1 VWMSTVCETAP
12 SLNAP
17 PDRVPAIQP
26 VVTRAQSLPFADLS
40 WENFERLCHRLVSL
54 QASVEHAARY
64 GRQGDRQE
72 GIDIFGRLFDGRYHC
87 LQAKRH
93 KSYGAADL
101 RAAVDLFL
109 GGDWAEQASR
119 FTLAT
124 QASLQ
129 STAVQK
135 EIEVQDRRLKARGIS
150 FTALS
155 GDQLTDALR
164 THPVL
169 VDDFFGRSWVEALLG
184 PDIAASVG
192 ERLDGAAFASVW
204 SQLGRVYDAQFHAI
218 DPGSFG
224 SIADIDHRQALTLL
238 ERFHKPDILV
248 REIAPIS
255 ERLDMV
261 SRDAVPPGPTGASER
276 QAAIGD
282 STRQYST
289 LDNLRT
295 RRLELAVWL
304 RDGEQLVVTG
314 EAGSGKSTLLRVIA
328 LDLLH
333 DQSHFPELA
342 RRWGRHIP
350 IYVPF
355 ARWSSEI
362 ARDGAQVGIKEL
374 VRRSLQPVLTKSLVD
389 LLDRAID
396 ERRILLLIDGLDE
409 WRDEQAARS
418 TLKSLVTLVEAHGI
432 PTIVSGRPRGISQ
445 IGALPSAWKRG
456 SIAPLSRPQQSAI
469 ARSWFDRYA
478 PGTAAHSAAIRTD
491 RFMAELARDGN
502 LAQLAATPLL
512 LIGAV
517 TLALRG
523 QILPR
528 TRHDVYDEL
537 VKILLEVHPDRRATA
552 AGDIRSRFQ
561 FAGDAEQ
568 RRAALARL
576 AFAVRQTQPAGALEV
591 TRARKIIGDFLASSE
606 GFELA
611 RAEALAAAREI
622 LSINSETQGLLV
634 ERAPKEVGFVH
645 ASFEE
650 YLCGEHIA
658 GWPFARI
665 EDFVRAH
672 CGDGRWRSV
681 IANLLG
687 ATRRRDE
694 FTRLVEIIEAPEQD
708 ELRRFNKAGVL
719 GDVAF
724 GSAQRSPA
732 VARRLAAQTLDRVE
746 QEDWPLARRDA
757 LATVLKGLSD
767 PLTDRERDD
776 RLLRWAPARAAH
788 RASLVAQ
795 LGRWKGGDDL
805 RRTLWQVLHD
815 EDAGVQRSAAAAF
828 ASAFANDP
836 AALRQLLD
844 GIAVSISLPASIAM
858 LESLALGWKEDP
870 QAKALFA
877 QALDSSSTEMR
888 LIGALGQAEGGNRS
902 ERLRDEALRAH
913 NFWSEVSYPHRELA
927 GLMLLKFW
935 PDDDELIKG
944 ALQRASG
951 NYQSPWEHDVAVAYL
966 LESRTDRADI
976 RAWVLDQLGKQFP
989 FNVMNDERAW
999 SQVGRLAREHPE
1011 IRAAANEYWLE
1022 PEHRIIGMHKIRFYV
1037 EHVADE
1043 EIARMLI
1050 DVMREKAGFD
1060 QHWAVLSLLTGWG
1073 RDDPLIKPALD
1084 ELLSWTDERLVNLAA
1099 LLPELIADKTEAR
1112 ARLLGIA
1119 KIPCVRADLVA
1130 RGLELCGCGPDDDVA
1145 VKTILS
1151 VANGAPAFEPSSML
1165 FRTFSTHPAVRALAV
1180 AKMKEL
1186 EAPLAAIAAG
1196 YEQDDELRPLLLRVA
1211 APLPAD
1217 LRAQIVEVAAVAGQG
1232 TILEQLLAEW
1242 PLEQDNDLRVRMAIA
1257 HYESLVAAGS
1267 ESEAVPELLARAV
1280 ALGPAFEGQRAA
1292 ALAGLTVVGE
1302 LKALERIEDRGK
1314 PVRLTIGSFTDSIP
1328 TLERLICARFAD
1340 FQQAFGDSLA
1350 SRFDE
1355 LRGGSTLPGILS
1367 EAPAASPHAR
1377 AAFLALAEQGEM
1389 PLSAKALRAL
1399 AAERPRSELLLERCF
1414 DFFARRHQDNRA
1426 ASENGE
1432 VGLILRANF
1441 PGDQAI
1447 AGRLADQFART
1458 RSTPIGL
1465 ALAIH
1470 SPGAAILADA
1480 IDTHQLG
1487 QDFGDWAMAIHVAA
1501 EIAAAGP
1508 FQSLVEAML
1517 TRRWRSRFDA
1527 QAIINIAVQDRLQ
1540 NDVTLQEA
1548 FTARLDVLA
1557 DPTVSASAARF
1568 LAAAGRFNAD
1578 ARAKALAMLAD
1589 LRRGQSLPQAAYDAL
1604 SDRWRTTREIFLD
1617 AVYGGLETA

>member
-1 VWMSTVCETAP
+1 MSTVHETAP
-12 SLNAP
+12 GVHAP
-17 PDRVPAIQP
+17 PDRVPAAQP

-40 WENFERLCHRLVSL
+40 WENFERLCHQLVNL
-54 QASVEHAARY
+54 DASVEYAARF

-93 KSYGAADL
+93 KSYSAANL

-109 GGDWAEQASR
+109 EGDWAGQASR

-129 STAVQK
+129 STTLQE
-135 EIEVQDRRLKARGIS
+135 EIEAQHRRLKAHGIS
-150 FTALS
+150 FTAL
-155 GDQLTDALR
+155 GGEQLTDMLR
-164 THPVL
+164 AHPVL
-169 VDDFFGRSWVEALLG
+169 IDDFFGRSWVEALLG
-184 PDIAASVG
+184 PNIAASLG

-224 SIADIDHRQALTLL
+224 SIADPDHRQALTLL

-248 REIAPIS
+248 REIAPVS

-261 SRDAVPPGPTGASER
+261 SGDAGLEGPSGATER

-282 STRQYST
+282 STRQSSA
-289 LDNLRT
+289 LDHLRT
-295 RRLELAVWL
+295 RRLELTAWL
-304 RDGEQLVVTG
+304 RDGVQLVVTG
-314 EAGSGKSTLLRVIA
+314 EAGSGKSTLLRVLA

-342 RRWGRHIP
+342 ERWGRHIP

-355 ARWSSEI
+355 ARWSSEV
-362 ARDGAQVGIKEL
+362 ARDGEQVGIKEV
-374 VRRSLQPVLTKSLVD
+374 VRRSLQPILTKSLVG

-418 TLKSLVTLVEAHGI
+418 TLKSIVILVEAHGI
-432 PTIVSGRPRGISQ
+432 PMIVSGRPRGLSQ
-445 IGALPSAWKRG
+445 IGTLPSAWKRG
-456 SIAPLSRPQQSAI
+456 SIAPLSRAQQSAI

-478 PGTAAHSAAIRTD
+478 PGTAAHPSAAIRTD
-491 RFMAELARDGN
+491 RFMAELARDGH

-552 AGDIRSRFQ
+552 AGDVRSRFQ
-561 FAGDAEQ
+561 FAGDADQ

-576 AFAVRQTQPAGALEV
+576 AFAVRETQPGGALEV
-591 TRARKIIGDFLASSE
+591 TRARQIIGDFLMSSE

-634 ERAPKEVGFVH
+634 ERAPREVGFVH

-650 YLCGEHIA
+650 YLCGEYVA

-672 CGDGRWRSV
+672 CGDGRWRNV

-694 FTRLVEIIEAPEQD
+694 FTRLVEIIEAPEHD
-708 ELRRFNKAGVL
+708 ELLRFNKAGVL
-719 GDVAF
+719 GDAAF

-732 VARRLAAQTLDRVE
+732 VARRLATQTLDRVE

-767 PLTDRERDD
+767 PLTDRDRDD
-776 RLLRWAPARAAH
+776 RLLRWAPAPAAH

-795 LGRWKGGDDL
+795 LGTWKGGDDL
-805 RRTLWQVLHD
+805 QRTLWQVLHD
-815 EDAGVQRSAAAAF
+815 EDPGVQRSAAAAF
-828 ASAFANDP
+828 ASAFANHP

-844 GIAVSISLPASIAM
+844 GISASISLPASIAM
-858 LESLALGWKEDP
+858 LESLALGWKDDP
-870 QAKALFA
+870 QARTLFA
-877 QALDSSSTEMR
+877 QALDSSSAEMR

-913 NFWSEVSYPHRELA
+913 NFWSEVSYPRRELA
-927 GLMLLKFW
+927 SLMLLKFW
-935 PDDDELIKG
+935 PDDEELSKG

-976 RAWVLDQLGKQFP
+976 RAWVLHELGKQFP

-999 SQVGRLAREHPE
+999 SQVGRLAREDTE
-1011 IRAAANEYWLE
+1011 IRVAANQYWLD

-1060 QHWAVLSLLTGWG
+1060 QHWALLSLLTGWS
-1073 RDDPLIKPALD
+1073 RDDRLIKPALD

-1099 LLPELIADKTEAR
+1099 LLPELMADKTEAR
-1112 ARLLGIA
+1112 ERLLGMA
-1119 KIPCVRADLVA
+1119 KIPGVRADLVA
-1130 RGLELCGCGPDDDVA
+1130 RGLELCGCGPDDDGA
-1145 VKTILS
+1145 VNAILS
-1151 VANGAPAFEPSSML
+1151 IGNGAPAFEPSSML
-1165 FRTFSTHPAVRALAV
+1165 FRTFSTHPAVRTLAV
-1180 AKMKEL
+1180 AKMEES

-1196 YEQDDELRPLLLRVA
+1196 YEQDDELRALLLRLAV
-1211 APLPAD
+1211 PLPAD

-1232 TILEQLLAEW
+1232 TILEQLLTEW

-1257 HYESLVAAGS
+1257 HYESLVAAGTG
-1267 ESEAVPELLARAV
+1267 SEAVPELLAKAV

-1292 ALAGLTVVGE
+1292 ALAGLTVIGE

-1314 PVRLTIGSFTDSIP
+1314 PIRLTIGSFTDRIP
-1328 TLERLICARFAD
+1328 TLERLICAHFRE
-1340 FQQAFGDSLA
+1340 FQEAFGDSFG

-1367 EAPAASPHAR
+1367 EAAAASPPAR

-1441 PGDQAI
+1441 PRDQAI
-1447 AGRLADQFART
+1447 ASRLADQFART

-1470 SPGAAILADA
+1470 SPSAAILADA
-1480 IDTHQLG
+1480 IDPHQLG

-1501 EIAAAGP
+1501 EIDAAGP
-1508 FQSLVEAML
+1508 FQSMVEAML
-1517 TRRWRSRFDA
+1517 TRRWRSQFDA

-1540 NDVTLQEA
+1540 NDITLQEA
-1548 FTARLDVLA
+1548 FTARLDVLT
-1557 DPTVSASAARF
+1557 DPTVSASIARF
-1568 LAAAGRFNAD
+1568 LAAAGRFSTD

-1589 LRRGQSLPQAAYDAL
+1589 LRLGQSLPQAAYDAL
-1604 SDRWRTTREIFLD
+1604 SDRWRTTREILLD
-1617 AVYGGLETA
+1617 AVYGGLDLA